1 MSTEQVER
9 LSHLI
14 DSSGRGKVTFK
25 DFAAK
30 FRPGQLKFGWLEEAL
45 QIIGSSL
52 VTRRRGGQV
61 EQDAEL
67 ELRRIFKEK
76 FGRRLKVCPSASE
89 FELWM
94 LSKKIFGSN
103 ISRVQKLS

>member
-1 MSTEQVER
+1 MALGIPYMSTEQVER

-14 DSSGRGKVTFK
+14 DSGGRGKVTLK

-45 QIIGSSL
+45 QIIGSSF
-52 VTRRRGGQV
+52 VTNVGRQV

-76 FGRRLKVCPSASE
+76 FVD
-89 FELWM
+89 
-94 LSKKIFGSN
+94 
-103 ISRVQKLS
+103 V